1 LFGWFS
7 DHSKVT
13 RKPSP
18 SLSRIFSGP
27 MEMRRSAAQVARAA
41 KGEHFAGNPPE
52 NTRILTVFYRFFPHR
67 PSDTHHSRLLSV
79 RA

>member
-1 LFGWFS
+1 
-7 DHSKVT
+7 
-13 RKPSP
+13 
-18 SLSRIFSGP
+18 
-27 MEMRRSAAQVARAA
+27 MRRSAAQVARAA